1 MTAIPIITIKN
12 LQKVSG
18 ARRVLEIDAL
28 SVLTGQ
34 IVAVVGPVGS
44 GKGELLA
51 LLTGQSQPTA
61 GEVSVCGLEPS
72 RHRRAISEQ
81 VGVMF
86 REPGLYE
93 RQSARANLVFHTNLR
108 GLPAQRADEVLAEV
122 GLLDQANTPAGKL
135 PLNLARRLAYGRAI
149 LHQPRALLLMEPFA
163 GCDAASCE
171 LLSKSMRQQ
180 TATGSAVLI
189 LAREG
194 AGLAGLCDDIYT
206 LDQGRMSRVEVPR
219 EENRDRLPFKIPAR
233 SEGQVV
239 LINPADLLYAS
250 ADEDQ
255 TRLHTLQGQNI
266 SSHLTMSELEE
277 RLCRNG
283 FFRAHRGY
291 LVNLQRVNAIIPY
304 TRDSYTLI
312 LDDAAK
318 TEIPLSKNAAKELR
332 ELLGY

>member
-1 MTAIPIITIKN
+1 MTATEIIRVIG
-12 LQKVSG
+12 LQKISG
-18 ARRVLEIDAL
+18 AHRVLEIDAL
-28 SVLTGQ
+28 TVLSGQ
-34 IVAVVGPVGS
+34 VVGIAGPVGS

-61 GEVSVCGLEPS
+61 GEVRVCGLEPG
-72 RHRRAISEQ
+72 RQRRAISEQ

-93 RQSARANLVFHTNLR
+93 RHSTRANLIFHANLR

-122 GLLDQANTPAGKL
+122 GLLDQADTPAGKL
-135 PLNLARRLAYGRAI
+135 PLNLAHQLAYGRAI
-149 LHQPRALLLMEPFA
+149 LHHPKVLLLVEPFS
-163 GCDAASCE
+163 GCDTASCE
-171 LLSKSMRQQ
+171 IIAASIRQQ
-180 TATGSAVLI
+180 AAAGVAVLI
-189 LAREG
+189 FAREG
-194 AGLAGLCDDIYT
+194 AGLARLCDNIYA
-206 LDQGRMSRVEVPR
+206 LDEGRLSRVEVPR
-219 EENRDRLPFKIPAR
+219 DDSREHLPFKIPAR

-255 TRLHTLQGQNI
+255 TSLHTLQGQEI
-266 SSHLTMSELEE
+266 SSHLTMGELEE
-277 RLCRNG
+277 RLARNG
-283 FFRAHRGY
+283 FFRAHRSY